1 MKTQH
6 ILSLIALML
15 GATFIGCWTYTK
27 GMYVS
32 TCFAGLVVVAVAA
45 TFCIKSRRAYNM
57 MGQLL
62 ANLRMHDYS
71 LAFHEAADRKDGA
84 WRQADIDALAH
95 DINHVVE
102 QYKQREM
109 EVHTRL
115 RYFETLLGCIDT
127 ALIVAKAD
135 GTIEWSNRAAEE
147 QLLGYAPRHID
158 ELRKAD
164 GALPETLQ
172 QMRPG
177 RTVQLT
183 LHKGTARETRMVA
196 DVSIYTTGGRTL
208 HLYALRNIR
217 EVLEENEMLSWQKL
231 IRVLT
236 HEIMNS
242 LAPIISLSETLEGCL
257 SGDSE
262 EYTPTCHPEQREGSL
277 NHTDSE
283 ILRVAQDD
291 NKETESHDSE
301 STAILRQ
308 GLQTIHRRSHG
319 LLEFMK
325 NYRKVALVAQPM
337 LAEIS
342 AAQLIEPLMPLF
354 SSTEH
359 ITYRYQIAHPH
370 TLLLID
376 RTQMEQVLINLL
388 KNATEACA
396 QTPHAVVTLTD
407 SMDAATGHYRLHVT
421 DNGPG
426 ILPEVQEK
434 IFIPFFTTKPQG
446 SGIGLALSKQIVH
459 LHHGTLRVV
468 SQEGNT
474 CFTLELAAS
483 GA

>member
-1 MKTQH
+1 MKTLH
-6 ILSLIALML
+6 ILLLIALML
-15 GATFIGCWTYTK
+15 GATLIGCWTYTE

-32 TCFAGLVVVAVAA
+32 TCFAACVVVAVAV
-45 TFCIKSRRAYNM
+45 TFCIKSRRSYSM
-57 MGQLL
+57 MEQLL

-71 LAFHEAADRKDGA
+71 LAFHEAMTHRDGM

-95 DINHVVE
+95 DINRVVE

-135 GTIEWSNRAAEE
+135 GAIEWSNRAAEE

-158 ELRKAD
+158 ELTKVDAT
-164 GALPETLQ
+164 LPEMLRE
-172 QMRPG
+172 MRPG
-177 RTVQLT
+177 RSMQLT

-257 SGDSE
+257 PSGAEHFVHSE
-262 EYTPTCHPEQREGSL
+262 Y
-277 NHTDSE
+277 
-283 ILRVAQDD
+283 
-291 NKETESHDSE
+291 SE
-301 STAILRQ
+301 SSDCPECSEKKENSEGTAAESTVILRQ

-325 NYRKVALVAQPM
+325 NYRKVALVAQPV
-337 LAEIS
+337 LAEMS

-354 SSTEH
+354 VSTER
-359 ITYRYQIAHPH
+359 ITYRYQIAHPN

-396 QTPHAVVTLTD
+396 QSPNAVVALTD
-407 SMDAATGHYRLHVT
+407 SIDTASGYYQLHVT

-459 LHHGTLRVV
+459 MHHGSLRVV
-468 SQEGNT
+468 SQEGCT
-474 CFTLELAAS
+474 SFTLELVAK
-483 GA
+483 

>member
-1 MKTQH
+1 MKTHH
-6 ILSLIALML
+6 ILLLIALML
-15 GATFIGCWTYTK
+15 GATLIGCWTYTE

-32 TCFAGLVVVAVAA
+32 TCFAACAVVAVAA
-45 TFCIKSRRAYNM
+45 TFCIKSRRSYSM
-57 MGQLL
+57 MEQLL

-71 LAFHEAADRKDGA
+71 LAFHEAATHRDGM

-95 DINHVVE
+95 DINRVVE

-135 GTIEWSNRAAEE
+135 GAIEWSNRAAEE

-158 ELRKAD
+158 ELTKVDAT
-164 GALPETLQ
+164 LPEMLRE
-172 QMRPG
+172 MRPG
-177 RTVQLT
+177 RSVQLT

-257 SGDSE
+257 PGSLEHPAHSEFLEFPENSDCSEYSEKKENSE
-262 EYTPTCHPEQREGSL
+262 E
-277 NHTDSE
+277 
-283 ILRVAQDD
+283 IAAA
-291 NKETESHDSE
+291 E

-325 NYRKVALVAQPM
+325 NYRKVALVAQPV
-337 LAEIS
+337 LAEMS

-354 SSTEH
+354 VSTER
-359 ITYRYQIAHPH
+359 ITYRYQLAHPD

-396 QTPHAVVTLTD
+396 QTPNAVVALTD
-407 SMDAATGHYRLHVT
+407 SIDTASGYYQLHVT

-426 ILPEVQEK
+426 ILSEVQEK

-459 LHHGTLRVV
+459 MHHGTLRVV
-468 SQEGNT
+468 SQEGST
-474 CFTLELAAS
+474 RFTLELAAS
-483 GA
+483 GV

>member
-6 ILSLIALML
+6 ILLLIALML
-15 GATFIGCWTYTK
+15 GATLIGCWTYTE

-32 TCFAGLVVVAVAA
+32 TCFAACTVVAVAV
-45 TFCIKSRRAYNM
+45 TFCIKSRRSYSM
-57 MGQLL
+57 MEQLL

-71 LAFHEAADRKDGA
+71 LAFHEAATHRDGM

-95 DINHVVE
+95 DINRVVE

-135 GTIEWSNRAAEE
+135 GAIEWSNRAAEE

-158 ELRKAD
+158 ELTKVDAT
-164 GALPETLQ
+164 LPEMLRE
-172 QMRPG
+172 MRPG
-177 RTVQLT
+177 RSVQLT

-257 SGDSE
+257 SSGAEHPVHSE
-262 EYTPTCHPEQREGSL
+262 Y
-277 NHTDSE
+277 
-283 ILRVAQDD
+283 
-291 NKETESHDSE
+291 SE
-301 STAILRQ
+301 SSDCPECSEKKENSEGTAAESTIILRQ

-325 NYRKVALVAQPM
+325 NYRKVALVAHPVLSEM
-337 LAEIS
+337 RGG
-342 AAQLIEPLMPLF
+342 QLIEPLMPLF
-354 SSTEH
+354 VSTER
-359 ITYRYQIAHPH
+359 ITYRYQIAHPY

-396 QTPHAVVTLTD
+396 QTPNAVVTLTD
-407 SMDAATGHYRLHVT
+407 SIDSASGYYQLHVT

-459 LHHGTLRVV
+459 MHHGSLRVV
-468 SQEGNT
+468 SQEGCT
-474 CFTLELAAS
+474 SFTLELVAK
-483 GA
+483 

>member
-1 MKTQH
+1 MKTLH
-6 ILSLIALML
+6 ILLLIALML
-15 GATFIGCWTYTK
+15 GATLIGCWTYTE

-32 TCFAGLVVVAVAA
+32 TCFAACAVVAVAV
-45 TFCIKSRRAYNM
+45 TFCIKSRRSYSM
-57 MGQLL
+57 MEQLL

-71 LAFHEAADRKDGA
+71 LAFHEAMTHRDGM

-95 DINHVVE
+95 DINRVVE

-135 GTIEWSNRAAEE
+135 GAIEWSNRAAEE

-158 ELRKAD
+158 ELTKVDAT
-164 GALPETLQ
+164 LPEMLRE
-172 QMRPG
+172 MRPG
-177 RTVQLT
+177 RSMQLT

-257 SGDSE
+257 
-262 EYTPTCHPEQREGSL
+262 PGSL
-277 NHTDSE
+277 EHPVHSE
-283 ILRVAQDD
+283 Y
-291 NKETESHDSE
+291 SE
-301 STAILRQ
+301 SSDCPECSEKKENSEGTAAESTVILRQ

-325 NYRKVALVAQPM
+325 NYRKVALVAQPV
-337 LAEIS
+337 LAEMS

-354 SSTEH
+354 VSTER
-359 ITYRYQIAHPH
+359 ITYRYQIAHPN

-396 QTPHAVVTLTD
+396 QSPNAVVALTD
-407 SMDAATGHYRLHVT
+407 SIDTASGYYQLHVT

-459 LHHGTLRVV
+459 MHHGSLRVV
-468 SQEGNT
+468 SQEGST
-474 CFTLELAAS
+474 CFTLELAAK
-483 GA
+483 

>member
-1 MKTQH
+1 MKTHH
-6 ILSLIALML
+6 ILLLIALML
-15 GATFIGCWTYTK
+15 GATLIGCWTYTE

-32 TCFAGLVVVAVAA
+32 TCFAGCAVVTVAA
-45 TFCIKSRRAYNM
+45 TFCIKSRRSYSM
-57 MGQLL
+57 MEQLL

-71 LAFHEAADRKDGA
+71 LAFHEAATHRDGM

-135 GTIEWSNRAAEE
+135 GTIEWSTRAAEE
-147 QLLGYAPRHID
+147 QLLGYVPRHID
-158 ELRKAD
+158 ELTKVDAT
-164 GALPETLQ
+164 LPEMLRE
-172 QMRPG
+172 MRPG
-177 RTVQLT
+177 RSVQLT

-257 SGDSE
+257 PGSLEHPALSEYSEHSERFELSANFERKENSE
-262 EYTPTCHPEQREGSL
+262 EAAAT
-277 NHTDSE
+277 
-283 ILRVAQDD
+283 
-291 NKETESHDSE
+291 E

-325 NYRKVALVAQPM
+325 NYRKVALMAQPV
-337 LAEIS
+337 LAEMNV
-342 AAQLIEPLMPLF
+342 AQLIEPLMPLF
-354 SSTEH
+354 VSTEH
-359 ITYRYQIAHPH
+359 ITYRYQIAHPD

-396 QTPHAVVTLTD
+396 QAPNAVVTLTD
-407 SMDAATGHYRLHVT
+407 SMDSASDYYQLHIT

-468 SQEGNT
+468 SQEGAT
-474 CFTLELAAS
+474 CFTLELAVR
-483 GA
+483 

>member
-1 MKTQH
+1 MKTLH
-6 ILSLIALML
+6 ILLLIALVL
-15 GATFIGCWTYTK
+15 GATLIGCWTYTE

-32 TCFAGLVVVAVAA
+32 TCFAGCAVVTVAA
-45 TFCIKSRRAYNM
+45 TFCIKSRRSYDM
-57 MGQLL
+57 MEQLL

-71 LAFHEAADRKDGA
+71 LAFHEAATHRDGM

-115 RYFETLLGCIDT
+115 RYFETLLGCIDM

-147 QLLGYAPRHID
+147 QLLGYVPRHID
-158 ELRKAD
+158 ELTKVDAT
-164 GALPETLQ
+164 LPEMLRE
-172 QMRPG
+172 MRPG
-177 RTVQLT
+177 RSVQLT

-257 SGDSE
+257 PGSLEHPAHSEFLEFPENSDCSEYSEKKENSE
-262 EYTPTCHPEQREGSL
+262 EAATT
-277 NHTDSE
+277 
-283 ILRVAQDD
+283 
-291 NKETESHDSE
+291 E

-325 NYRKVALVAQPM
+325 NYRKVALVAQPV
-337 LAEIS
+337 LAEMS

-354 SSTEH
+354 VSTEH
-359 ITYRYQIAHPH
+359 ITYRYQIAHPD

-396 QTPHAVVTLTD
+396 QAPNAVVTLTD
-407 SMDAATGHYRLHVT
+407 SMDSASDYYQLHIT

-468 SQEGNT
+468 SQEGAT
-474 CFTLELAAS
+474 CFTLELAAR
-483 GA
+483 

>member
-1 MKTQH
+1 MKTLH
-6 ILSLIALML
+6 ILLLIALML
-15 GATFIGCWTYTK
+15 GATLIGCWTYTE

-32 TCFAGLVVVAVAA
+32 TCFAGCAVATVAA
-45 TFCIKSRRAYNM
+45 TFCIKSRRSYDM
-57 MGQLL
+57 MEQLL

-71 LAFHEAADRKDGA
+71 LAFHEAATHRDGM

-115 RYFETLLGCIDT
+115 RYFETLLGCIDM

-147 QLLGYAPRHID
+147 QLLGYVPRHID
-158 ELRKAD
+158 ELTKVDAT
-164 GALPETLQ
+164 LPEMLRE
-172 QMRPG
+172 MRPG
-177 RTVQLT
+177 RSVQLT

-242 LAPIISLSETLEGCL
+242 LAPIISLSETLGGCL
-257 SGDSE
+257 
-262 EYTPTCHPEQREGSL
+262 PGSL
-277 NHTDSE
+277 EHPAHSE
-283 ILRVAQDD
+283 FLEFPENSDCSEYSEK
-291 NKETESHDSE
+291 KENSEVIAAAE

-325 NYRKVALVAQPM
+325 NYRKVALVAQPV
-337 LAEIS
+337 LAEMS

-354 SSTEH
+354 VSTEH
-359 ITYRYQIAHPH
+359 ITYRYQIAHPD

-396 QTPHAVVTLTD
+396 QTPNAVVTLTD
-407 SMDAATGHYRLHVT
+407 SMDSASDYYRLHIT

-468 SQEGNT
+468 SQEGAT
-474 CFTLELAAS
+474 CFTLELAVR
-483 GA
+483 

>member
-1 MKTQH
+1 MKTLH
-6 ILSLIALML
+6 ILLLIALML
-15 GATFIGCWTYTK
+15 GATLIGCWTYTE

-32 TCFAGLVVVAVAA
+32 TCFAGCAVATVAA
-45 TFCIKSRRAYNM
+45 TFCIKSRRSYDM
-57 MGQLL
+57 MEQLL

-71 LAFHEAADRKDGA
+71 LAFHEAATHRDGM

-135 GTIEWSNRAAEE
+135 GAIEWRNRAAEE

-158 ELRKAD
+158 ELAKVDAT
-164 GALPETLQ
+164 LPEMLRE
-172 QMRPG
+172 MRPG
-177 RTVQLT
+177 RSVQLT

-196 DVSIYTTGGRTL
+196 DVSIYTTGGRPL

-257 SGDSE
+257 
-262 EYTPTCHPEQREGSL
+262 PGSL
-277 NHTDSE
+277 EHPAHSE
-283 ILRVAQDD
+283 FLEFPENSDCSEYSEK
-291 NKETESHDSE
+291 KENPEEAATTE

-308 GLQTIHRRSHG
+308 GLQTIHRRSNG

-325 NYRKVALVAQPM
+325 NYRKVALVAQPV
-337 LAEIS
+337 LAEMNV
-342 AAQLIEPLMPLF
+342 AQLIEPLMPLF
-354 SSTEH
+354 VSTEH
-359 ITYRYQIAHPH
+359 ITYRYQIAHPD

-396 QTPHAVVTLTD
+396 QAPNAVVTLTD
-407 SMDAATGHYRLHVT
+407 SMDSASDYYQLHIT

-459 LHHGTLRVV
+459 MHHGSLRVV
-468 SQEGNT
+468 SQEGCT
-474 CFTLELAAS
+474 SFTLELAVR
-483 GA
+483 

>member
-1 MKTQH
+1 MKTHH
-6 ILSLIALML
+6 ILLLIALML
-15 GATFIGCWTYTK
+15 GATPIGCWTYTE

-32 TCFAGLVVVAVAA
+32 TCFAGCAVVTVAA
-45 TFCIKSRRAYNM
+45 TFCIKSRRSYSM
-57 MGQLL
+57 MEQLL

-71 LAFHEAADRKDGA
+71 LAFHEAATHRDGM

-135 GTIEWSNRAAEE
+135 GTIEWSTRAAEE
-147 QLLGYAPRHID
+147 QLLGYVPRHID
-158 ELRKAD
+158 ELTKVDAT
-164 GALPETLQ
+164 LPEMLRE
-172 QMRPG
+172 MRPG
-177 RTVQLT
+177 RSVQLT

-257 SGDSE
+257 PGSLEHPALSEYSEHSERFELSANFERKENSE
-262 EYTPTCHPEQREGSL
+262 EAAAT
-277 NHTDSE
+277 
-283 ILRVAQDD
+283 
-291 NKETESHDSE
+291 E

-325 NYRKVALVAQPM
+325 NYRKVALMAQPV
-337 LAEIS
+337 LAEMNV
-342 AAQLIEPLMPLF
+342 AQLIEPLMPLF
-354 SSTEH
+354 VSTEH
-359 ITYRYQIAHPH
+359 ITYRYQIAHPD

-396 QTPHAVVTLTD
+396 QAPNAVVTLTD
-407 SMDAATGHYRLHVT
+407 SMDSASDYYQLHIT

-468 SQEGNT
+468 SQEGAT
-474 CFTLELAAS
+474 CFTLELAVR
-483 GA
+483 

>member
-1 MKTQH
+1 MKTLH
-6 ILSLIALML
+6 ILLLIALML
-15 GATFIGCWTYTK
+15 GATLIGCWTYTE

-32 TCFAGLVVVAVAA
+32 TCFAACAVVAVAV
-45 TFCIKSRRAYNM
+45 TFCIRSRRSYSM
-57 MGQLL
+57 MEQLL

-71 LAFHEAADRKDGA
+71 LAFHEAATHRDGM

-95 DINHVVE
+95 DINRVVE
-102 QYKQREM
+102 QYKLREM

-135 GTIEWSNRAAEE
+135 GAIEWSNRAAEE

-158 ELRKAD
+158 ELARMDAS
-164 GALPETLQ
+164 LPEMLRE
-172 QMRPG
+172 MRPG
-177 RTVQLT
+177 RSVQLT
-183 LHKGTARETRMVA
+183 PHKGTARETRMVA

-257 SGDSE
+257 PSGAEHPVHSEYSESSDCSEYSEKKENSE
-262 EYTPTCHPEQREGSL
+262 ETAAT
-277 NHTDSE
+277 
-283 ILRVAQDD
+283 
-291 NKETESHDSE
+291 E

-325 NYRKVALVAQPM
+325 NYRKVALVAQPV
-337 LAEIS
+337 LAEMS

-354 SSTEH
+354 VSTER
-359 ITYRYQIAHPH
+359 ITYRYQLAHPD

-396 QTPHAVVTLTD
+396 QTPNAVVALTD
-407 SMDAATGHYRLHVT
+407 SIDTASGYYQLHVT

-459 LHHGTLRVV
+459 MHHGSLRVV
-468 SQEGNT
+468 SQEGST
-474 CFTLELAAS
+474 CFTLELAAK
-483 GA
+483 